1 MGRLLHLDRMG
12 RRVQIAL
19 VIACGALLLLAA
31 VAYALDR
38 ANSDEIA
45 HGVRVGDV
53 EIGGLSTD
61 EARKRISARVAR
73 PLEQPVTVTF
83 EGTKYRLSP
92 ERLAL
97 QADVDGMIDAAL
109 DASRSGGLPTRVWR
123 YATGGSVDREIDPQL
138 TYSADALDEFLGQV
152 AEQIN
157 RPARDATVSPSPA
170 SLNAVP
176 AQDGVTVRADDLRSR
191 LRSALESPNRRTVS
205 APADQVKPEVTT
217 DELAQEYPVYLTID
231 RAGFQLRLWRNLQ
244 LASTYTI
251 AVGAAGYETSTGVYN
266 IESKQVDPTW
276 YVPDSDWAGELAGEV
291 VPPGPDNPL
300 QARWMG
306 FFAGAGIHG
315 TNDVGSLGS
324 AASHGCIRMSV
335 PDVIELYDQV
345 PLGTPIYIG

>member
-1 MGRLLHLDRMG
+1 MGRK
-12 RRVQIAL
+12 VQIAL
-19 VIACGALLLLAA
+19 AAAVGVLLLLA
-31 VAYALDR
+31 VGAYALDR

-45 HGVRVGDV
+45 DGVRVGDV
-53 EIGGLSTD
+53 EVGGLSTD
-61 EARKRISARVAR
+61 QARRRLQARLAKPVER
-73 PLEQPVTVTF
+73 PVTVNF

-92 ERLAL
+92 ERLEL
-97 QADVDGMIDAAL
+97 HADVEGMVDAAL

-123 YATGGSVDREIDPQL
+123 YATGGSVDREIAPQL
-138 TYSADALDEFLGQV
+138 AYSADALDGFLSDV

-157 RPARDATVSPSPA
+157 RPASDATVSPTPS

-191 LRSALESPNRRTVS
+191 LRSAIESPGQRTVS
-205 APADQVKPEVTT
+205 ASVERVEPEVTT
-217 DELAQEYPVYLTID
+217 DELAQQYPTYITID
-231 RAGFQLRLWRNLQ
+231 RAAFQLRLWKNLK

-266 IESKQVDPTW
+266 IESKQVNPTW
-276 YVPDSDWAGELAGEV
+276 YVPDSDWAGDLAGEV

-324 AASHGCIRMSV
+324 AASHGCIRMAV
-335 PDVIELYDQV
+335 PDVMALYDQV
-345 PLGTPIYIG
+345 PLGTPIYIGS

>member
-1 MGRLLHLDRMG
+1 VLA
-12 RRVQIAL
+12 VA
-19 VIACGALLLLAA
+19 VGALLLLA
-31 VAYALDR
+31 VGAYALDH

-45 HGVRVGDV
+45 DGVRVGDV
-53 EIGGLSTD
+53 EVGGLSTD
-61 EARKRISARVAR
+61 EARRRLHAQLAK
-73 PLEQPVTVTF
+73 PLEKPVTVTF
-83 EGTKYRLSP
+83 EGTKYTLSP
-92 ERLAL
+92 ERLEL
-97 QADVDGMIDAAL
+97 HADVEGMVDAAL

-123 YATGGSVDREIDPQL
+123 YATGGSVDREIAPQL
-138 TYSADALDEFLGQV
+138 AYSAEALDGFLSDV

-157 RPARDATVSPSPA
+157 RPARDATVSPSPS
-170 SLNAVP
+170 SLNSVP

-191 LRSALESPNRRTVS
+191 VRSAIDSPGHRTVS
-205 APADQVKPEVTT
+205 APADRVKPEVTT
-217 DELAQEYPVYLTID
+217 DELAQEYPAYITID
-231 RAGFQLRLWRNLQ
+231 RATFRLRLWKDLQ

-266 IESKQVDPTW
+266 IESKQVNPTW
-276 YVPDSDWAGELAGEV
+276 YVPDSEWAGDLAGEV

-335 PDVIELYDQV
+335 PDVTELYDQV
-345 PLGTPIYIG
+345 PLGTPIYIGN